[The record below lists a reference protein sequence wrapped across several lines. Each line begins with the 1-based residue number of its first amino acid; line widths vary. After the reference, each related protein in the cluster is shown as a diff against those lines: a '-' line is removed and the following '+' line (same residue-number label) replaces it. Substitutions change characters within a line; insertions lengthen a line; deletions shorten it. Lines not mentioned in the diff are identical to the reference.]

1 MIRLPNRKIH
11 NRLNLLSIKTIYLH
25 FRKYTVSTRKYHL
38 PLRAKGLHKNKQREG
53 YSHKN
58 QGRWQQQHFGVG
70 VQIQTNSTI
79 PAKHK
84 EAHKER
90 ILSSYTQK
98 KLINQR
104 GKIAHSDTVLSFLF
118 SLFYRTPK
126 PSKGFSKQH
135 YRAILFY
142 TLQTALSSFILLKCW
157 GLCSRIMH
165 SYLIAFPQTQLAERI
180 CMEINWYNLI
190 PKTTLINRH
199 GFSKFVDLPPNGG
212 NKS

>member
-38 PLRAKGLHKNKQREG
+38 PLRANGLHKINREKVIPTKIREG
-53 YSHKN
+53 GNNSISVWVSKFK
-58 QGRWQQQHFGVG
+58 QTQQFQL
-70 VQIQTNSTI
+70 STKKPI
-79 PAKHK
+79 KKEFFFLHAK
-84 EAHKER
+84 
-90 ILSSYTQK
+90 K

-135 YRAILFY
+135 YWAILFY
-142 TLQTALSSFILLKCW
+142 TLQTALSSFILFF
-157 GLCSRIMH
+157 CSNTFRN
-165 SYLIAFPQTQLAERI
+165 SQ
-180 CMEINWYNLI
+180 
-190 PKTTLINRH
+190 H
-199 GFSKFVDLPPNGG
+199 GVSV
-212 NKS
+212 

>member
-1 MIRLPNRKIH
+1 MQRGFTKTNREKVIPTKIREGGNNSISAWVSKFKQTQQFQLSTKKPIKKESF
-11 NRLNLLSIKTIYLH
+11 LL
-25 FRKYTVSTRKYHL
+25 TRK
-38 PLRAKGLHKNKQREG
+38 KK
-53 YSHKN
+53 
-58 QGRWQQQHFGVG
+58 
-70 VQIQTNSTI
+70 
-79 PAKHK
+79 
-84 EAHKER
+84 
-90 ILSSYTQK
+90 K